1 MEQPLLTI
9 HELSKGEKTYTHVV
23 IAAYFEGKWI
33 WVKHKERETWEL
45 PAGHIEAGE
54 TPCVA
59 AMRELY
65 EETGTLNYRINPICD
80 FSITHKGQ
88 TSYNRFYLAIVNKM
102 GILPKSEIGKVKLF
116 ETVPEALTYPNI
128 QSALFAEAAKN
139 IKVTD

>member
-1 MEQPLLTI
+1 MELPVLTI
-9 HELSKGEKTYTHVV
+9 HELSKGEKTFTHVV
-23 IAAYFEGKWI
+23 VAAYFEGKWL

-65 EETGTLNYRINPICD
+65 EETGTLNYRINPLCD
-80 FSITHKGQ
+80 FSITHRGQ
-88 TSYNRFYLAIVNKM
+88 SSYNRFYLAVVSKL
-102 GILPKSEIGKVKLF
+102 GTLPKSEIEEVKLF
-116 ETVPEALTYPNI
+116 DAAPEELTYPSI
-128 QSALFAEAAKN
+128 QSVLFAQATKN